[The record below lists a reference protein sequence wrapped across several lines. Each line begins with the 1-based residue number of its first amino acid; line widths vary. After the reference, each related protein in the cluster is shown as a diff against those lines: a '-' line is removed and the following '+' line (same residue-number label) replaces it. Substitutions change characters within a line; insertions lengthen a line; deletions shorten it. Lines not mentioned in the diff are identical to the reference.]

1 MSYDHVLVSSFVTP
15 EVDESAGLVF
25 YTSDSNAKLYAE
37 RNRHGY
43 WVEDANGELTIP
55 VTNKLMPFARAVKRA
70 MPWVQFGVVLDYGML
85 RNEVHDSGSFVFCEL
100 YVYVP
105 GQQYALGRI
114 GYRDY
119 GLKETIYAY
128 GVYSRKIKIGKIKSH
143 SDRHHTAIS
152 SDLNRAVKAATKSLV
167 PYSVE
172 ECARMTFADFRDNVM
187 QEVSNASNEASKF
200 ISACRGASVLTAEI
214 TNLIRQNVEFVTPE
228 FKAAAAHYLSAQQEA
243 VAAQAKKTGG
253 CYIRLFVK
261 NNQQFAEVATLQE
274 KVGAYSSAVFTP
286 GSGVIPVEEV
296 PMDVQSKLAVLMSM
310 SIDSYTP
317 GIGYRVDDYAF
328 WVEREVV

>member
-15 EVDESAGLVF
+15 EVDESAGLVT
-25 YTSDSNAKLYAE
+25 YTAPSNDRLIAE

-55 VTNKLMPFARAVKRA
+55 VTNKLMHFARAIKRA
-70 MPWVQFGVVLDYGML
+70 MPWVQFGVVVDYGML
-85 RNEVHDSGSFVFCEL
+85 RNEVHDSGSWVLSEL

-119 GLKETIYAY
+119 GIRETIYAY
-128 GVYSRKIKIGKIKSH
+128 GVYSRKIKIGKVNKH
-143 SDRHHTAIS
+143 SDRYYTAIS
-152 SDLNRAVKAATKSLV
+152 SDMNRAVKAATKSLI

-172 ECARMTFADFRDNVM
+172 ECARKSFSEFRDNVI

-261 NNQQFAEVATLQE
+261 NNQQFADMAVLQE
-274 KVGAYSSAVFTP
+274 KVGQYSGAVFTP

-296 PMDVQSKLAVLMSM
+296 PADVQSKLAVLMSM
-310 SIDSYTP
+310 SNGAYAP
-317 GIGYRVDDYAF
+317 GIGYRVDDSAF